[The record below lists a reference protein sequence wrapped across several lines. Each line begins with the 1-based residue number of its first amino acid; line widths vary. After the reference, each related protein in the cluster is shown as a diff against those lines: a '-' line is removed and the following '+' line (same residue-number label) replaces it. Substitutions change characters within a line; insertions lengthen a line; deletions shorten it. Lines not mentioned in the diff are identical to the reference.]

1 MKLNYQEFLSQTA
14 PFNHLPAATLEAL
27 SNKVTAFRYRMGQ
40 PIMQRGKLL
49 HQVSI
54 IYQGQ
59 VRVLG
64 YEPRTQAPTTLKLM
78 SPGGVIG
85 WVNAV
90 RGVACETAIASTEAI
105 CLNITSQEFLQ
116 LLQESPELKE
126 EFYDRCS
133 ITETFDLLG
142 YYFSQKA
149 KVNGNLKD
157 IVHAAMAEA
166 QVCNLP
172 PGYYAE
178 NSAEQKILRKS
189 DKLWFVSG
197 GGSLMSCPPRTQLDF
212 EQTENL
218 EVKGIQPARL
228 IGFPETAWTHIIE
241 QQKSEPTEPPLPID
255 VIPDPFADTPPPN
268 GNGNVTVM
276 DAPDDKEEEEE
287 IPYAPVEI
295 VGLTPE
301 QSAEERRTRRYPLIK
316 AKGEDGVAIACFQM
330 LAQYFEMRFKGDVIR
345 RVVGDQI
352 QRYGGLSLPICG
364 AISELMGLNAQ
375 LIKIPIQTVTRLTV
389 PVMVKWR
396 DSLAIIYEVGD
407 REIIVAAP
415 DIGLVKRTPQDF
427 IEGWGDEQ
435 GQVEVLLLK
444 KGKYTPE
451 ERFGLNWFIPS
462 IKKYKWV
469 LIEVLIASFLFQMLA
484 LANPLIIQQ
493 IIDKVISQQSADT
506 LQVYGSLLLI
516 FAIAEGILGFVRTSL
531 FVDTTNRIDM
541 TLGSEIIDHLF
552 RLPLQYFERRPVG
565 EISTR
570 VGELEKIRS
579 FLTGTALTVVL
590 DAVFSVVYIFVMLW
604 YSPLLT
610 AVSLAVIPVFIV
622 TTLIFS
628 PIIRKQLRTKAEKNA
643 KSQSYLVEVMTG
655 VQTVKAQNIELRSRW
670 KWQEKYASYVSAGF
684 NTVVTSTAS
693 SSISNFLNKLSGLLV
708 LWVGTSLVLKGPED
722 GITLGQLIAFRII
735 AGYVTSPILRL
746 TQLWQNFQDTAISL
760 ERLADIV
767 DHPQEGEEDR
777 DNIPMPLVKGEVI
790 YENISFR
797 FKKHGPLNLNN
808 VSLIFPAGTFVAIV
822 GQSGAGKSTLTKLLS
837 RLYEP
842 EAGRILVDGYDVN
855 KVELYSL
862 RRQVGVVPQET
873 LLFEGTVQDNIAL
886 TNPEAEPE
894 EIEYAAKVADAH
906 DFIMESLPN
915 GYNTQVGERGSS
927 LSGGQKQ
934 RIAIARSVLQRPQ
947 ILVLDEATS
956 ALDYLTERKV
966 CNNLKDAFDDT
977 TVFFITHR
985 LDTIKDADTI
995 ILMHEGSLGEQGT
1008 HDELM
1013 AMRGR
1018 YYSLYQQQ
1026 TRGGGS

>member
-1 MKLNYQEFLSQTA
+1 MKLNYQEFLSNTA
-14 PFNHLPAATLEAL
+14 PFSHLPPEAL
-27 SNKVTAFRYRMGQ
+27 AALGGKVTAFRYRMGQ
-40 PIMQRGKLL
+40 PILQRGKLL

-54 IYQGQ
+54 VYQGQ
-59 VRVLG
+59 VRILG
-64 YEPRTQAPTTLKLM
+64 YEPRTQAPTTLKLLRT
-78 SPGGVIG
+78 GGVVG

-105 CLNITSQEFLQ
+105 CLNITSQEFLY
-116 LLQESPELKE
+116 LLQTYPVFQE
-126 EFYDRCS
+126 EFGDRCS

-157 IVHAAMAEA
+157 IVHAAMEQAE
-166 QVCNLP
+166 VCNLP
-172 PGYYAE
+172 PGYYTE
-178 NSAEQKILRKS
+178 NSAEQKILRQS
-189 DKLWFVSG
+189 EKLWFVSG
-197 GGSLMSCPPRTQLDF
+197 GGSLLSLPPRTQLDF
-212 EQTENL
+212 EQTKQL

-228 IGFPETAWTHIIE
+228 VGFPEQAWANILE
-241 QQKSEPTEPPLPID
+241 QQKTPPIEPPLPID
-255 VIPDPFADTPPPN
+255 VIPDPFDDNPPKNSN
-268 GNGNVTVM
+268 GNGSKVLT
-276 DAPDDKEEEEE
+276 APQTEKEEE

-301 QSAEERRTRRYPLIK
+301 QSEEERRSKRYPLIK
-316 AKGEDGVAIACFQM
+316 GKGEDGVAIACFQM
-330 LAQYFEMRFKGDVIR
+330 LAQYFGMRFKGDVIR
-345 RVVGDQI
+345 RVVTDQI
-352 QRYGGLSLPICG
+352 QRYGALSLPICG

-375 LIKIPIQTVTRLTV
+375 LIKIPVQTVTRLTV

-396 DSLAIIYEVGD
+396 DSLAVIYEVGD
-407 REIIVAAP
+407 REIVVAVP
-415 DIGLVKRTPQDF
+415 DIGLIKKKPQEF
-427 IEGWGDEQ
+427 LEGWGDET
-435 GQVEVLLLK
+435 GQVEILLLK

-469 LIEVLIASFLFQMLA
+469 LIEVLIASFLFQLFA

-493 IIDKVISQQSADT
+493 IIDKVISQGSADT

-552 RLPLQYFERRPVG
+552 RLPLQYFEKRPVG

-590 DAVFSVVYIFVMLW
+590 DAVFSVVYIFVMVW

-610 AVSLAVIPVFIV
+610 AVSLGVIPVFII

-643 KSQSYLVEVMTG
+643 QSQSYLVEVMTG

-708 LWVGTSLVLKGPED
+708 LWVGTSLVLKGPEE

-808 VSLIFPAGTFVAIV
+808 VSLVFPAGTFVAIV

-842 EAGRILVDGYDVN
+842 ESGRILVDGYDVN

-862 RRQVGVVPQET
+862 RRQIGVVPQET

-894 EIEYAAKVADAH
+894 EIEYAAKVAAAH

-915 GYNTQVGERGSS
+915 GYNTQVGERGAS

-947 ILVLDEATS
+947 VLVLDEATS
-956 ALDYLTERKV
+956 ALDYLTEREV
-966 CNNLKDAFDDT
+966 CNNLKAAFDDT

-995 ILMHEGSLGEQGT
+995 ILMHEGSLAEQGT

-1026 TRGGGS
+1026 TRGGGE